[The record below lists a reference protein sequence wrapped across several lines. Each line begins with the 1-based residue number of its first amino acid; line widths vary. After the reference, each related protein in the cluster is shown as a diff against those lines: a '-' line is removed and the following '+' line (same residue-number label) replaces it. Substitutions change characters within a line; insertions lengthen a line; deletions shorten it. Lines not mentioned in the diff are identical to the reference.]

1 MEWAELQN
9 GQNFPGK
16 VKNARGKEEADGDS
30 WEMVDKSP
38 KTAFLGGFVCV

>member
-1 MEWAELQN
+1 MGRISL
-9 GQNFPGK
+9 GK
-16 VKNARGKEEADGDS
+16 VRAARGKEEADGAS